1 VVICVWNLTLIHAC
15 GIDAEIKKKGNASF
29 KIKYCK
35 CNLDMWHKLITIL
48 QCNKLTKEIMRDHP
62 FVGCTFYTHW
72 KHIWHMDKCVNKW
85 NMKLLMN
92 KYHTKFVVSYKS
104 MCQMCFQ
111 STILVCEMYKLWMN
125 ESRTISIIKL
135 WDAKFVIMYFIVIQ
149 KICCGPWI
157 ITT

>member
-1 VVICVWNLTLIHAC
+1 MVICVWNLTLIHAC

-35 CNLDMWHKLITIL
+35 CNLDMWHKFITIL
-48 QCNKLTKEIMRDHP
+48 QCNKLTREIMRDHP

-92 KYHTKFVVSYKS
+92 KYHTKFVISYHVSNVFS
-104 MCQMCFQ
+104 IHHISVWNVQ
-111 STILVCEMYKLWMN
+111 IVN
-125 ESRTISIIKL
+125 EWISHN
-135 WDAKFVIMYFIVIQ
+135 FHY
-149 KICCGPWI
+149 
-157 ITT
+157 